1 MDLLLWLTGKTCESV
16 SSFGD
21 TYLFKP
27 QCAPEGAALRCLNGC
42 KAKDHCPFDAEKIY
56 LKDPKIGVENGYTQ
70 WPVNVLTLHPTIES
84 VTQAIQNGPYGRC
97 VYHCDNNVVDHQVV
111 NLKMTDGSTIS
122 HTMCAF
128 TATGSRYAKF
138 MGTMGEIIADMTANT
153 IQITPFGKDTETIDI
168 NQIAS
173 DFFGHGG
180 GDKRMV
186 EDFIDM
192 LLLGNGPSGHTTTVE
207 QSVESHYCAFAA
219 EESRLHNGAV
229 VELDKFRK

>member
-1 MDLLLWLTGKTCESV
+1 M
-16 SSFGD
+16 
-21 TYLFKP
+21 
-27 QCAPEGAALRCLNGC
+27 
-42 KAKDHCPFDAEKIY
+42 
-56 LKDPKIGVENGYTQ
+56 
-70 WPVNVLTLHPTIES
+70 
-84 VTQAIQNGPYGRC
+84 TQAIQNGPYGRC

-207 QSVESHYCAFAA
+207 QSVESHFCAFAA
-219 EESRLHNGAV
+219 EESRLHNGSV

>member
-1 MDLLLWLTGKTCESV
+1 M
-16 SSFGD
+16 
-21 TYLFKP
+21 FKP
-27 QCAPEGAALRCLNGC
+27 QCAPEGAALRCLDGC

-70 WPVNVLTLHPTIES
+70 WPVNVLTLHPTVES

-192 LLLGNGPSGHTTTVE
+192 LLSEMALLAIPLLWSSPLKVITVLSRPKNPDYTTALLWSLTNSENRQYRVTVYYKKKRRD
-207 QSVESHYCAFAA
+207 V
-219 EESRLHNGAV
+219 L
-229 VELDKFRK
+229 